1 MQINHNIIMTSVT
14 WIFAFQVNT
23 CYLPVQCIYQ
33 FAICFGRYDHRN
45 LIYDHTIT
53 WKGSPRRREG
63 NPPVTGH
70 VTESI
75 TSSFP
80 SFGVLFVAM
89 PRQPVEEAIAIPTQ
103 SRYRRNRD
111 TDAVALRLFYC
122 NAVLLDSRYQW
133 PLLLTSQI
141 TRFMGPTW
149 SPSGADRTQVG
160 PMLAS
165 WSLLSGMF

>member
-23 CYLPVQCIYQ
+23 CYLPVQCIFQ
-33 FAICFGRYDHRN
+33 FAFCFGRYDHRN

-70 VTESI
+70 VIESI

-89 PRQPVEEAIAIPTQ
+89 PRQPVEEAIAILMI
-103 SRYRRNRD
+103 

-133 PLLLTSQI
+133 PLLLTSQ
-141 TRFMGPTW
+141 MSDPGGPH
-149 SPSGADRTQVG
+149 VG
-160 PMLAS
+160 LMKLAI
-165 WSLLSGMF
+165 WDVLTKMWE